1 MEDISI
7 GFEIEPSRS
16 LRFKKNKINDYASLV
31 TNFKLENIKKKL
43 NIFDEEV
50 DISLAYLI
58 IKGKKVLGLYLD
70 TAPELEFFDDD
81 FPRIGIVDI
90 FEGLEIKSVNEGIL
104 NLNSNELL
112 VLASNLYIY
121 TQIFNARINTVR
133 KGTPEIVISDNES
146 WIFTD
151 LFFEVGH
158 STVPFFVS
166 LSKYKFDITFGAPYA
181 LQKNKSL
188 LESFLE
194 YYRKRQR

>member
-121 TQIFNARINTVR
+121 TQIFNA
-133 KGTPEIVISDNES
+133 
-146 WIFTD
+146 
-151 LFFEVGH
+151 
-158 STVPFFVS
+158 
-166 LSKYKFDITFGAPYA
+166 Y
-181 LQKNKSL
+181 QKVLYIK
-188 LESFLE
+188 
-194 YYRKRQR
+194 